1 MNLAQLL
8 VRAARLFPDRPALF
22 HGEDLICDYRQLGER
37 AARIAGYLARDC
49 GLEPGERVA
58 LFMGNVPEY
67 LELFYGIWYA
77 GLVAVPINA
86 KLHPREAQYIIEDA
100 GAAVVFAT
108 PDLACALQPLTAQ
121 MPAVRQLLCVGNA
134 DYEQVYGGRPL
145 AARDRLADDLAWLF
159 YTSGTTGRPKGVMLT
174 HRNLRTMLACH
185 FTDVADSAPEDCA
198 LYAAPISHGAG
209 MGNFPHM
216 LVGGRHVVARS
227 SNFDPAEIVRLAAVH
242 RNVFMFAA
250 PTMVKRLAEHVEA
263 SGADPSG
270 FKTVLYGGGPMY
282 LEDIRHA
289 LRVMGNRF
297 VQIYGQGETPM
308 TITALSRRQLADHR
322 HPRYLE
328 RIASVGVAQSMVEV
342 RVTAEDGRDLPE
354 GEVGEI
360 LVRGDTVMQ
369 GYWNN
374 PEATDKAIRN
384 GWLYTGDMGCFDADG
399 FLTLKDRS
407 KDMIISGGSNI
418 YPREI
423 EEVLLLH
430 PGVHEVSVVG
440 RKHVD
445 WGEEVVAF
453 VVARPGASVSAAELD
468 ALCLDHIARFKR
480 PKHYRVIEALPKS
493 NYGKVLKTR
502 LREMLDQEAPAT

>member
-8 VRAARLFPDRPALF
+8 VRAARLYPDRPALF

-67 LELFYGIWYA
+67 LELIYGIWYA
-77 GLVAVPINA
+77 GLVVVPINA
-86 KLHPREAQYIIEDA
+86 KLHPREAQYIIDNA
-100 GAAVVFAT
+100 GAAAVFAT
-108 PDLACALQPLTAQ
+108 PDLCSGLQPLAAQ
-121 MPAVRQLLCVGNA
+121 MPAVRQLLCVGSA
-134 DYEQVYGGRPL
+134 DYEQVYDGQPL

-185 FTDVADSAPEDCA
+185 FTDVTDSAPEDCA
-198 LYAAPISHGAG
+198 LYAAPMSHGAG
-209 MGNFPHM
+209 MANFPHM

-227 SNFDPAEIVRLAAVH
+227 SSFDPAEIVRLAAVH
-242 RNVFMFAA
+242 GNIFMFAA

-289 LRVMGNRF
+289 LRVMGDRF

-308 TITALSRRQLADHR
+308 TITALSRRQLADR
-322 HPRYLE
+322 QHPRYLE

-342 RVTAEDGRDLPE
+342 RVTDDNGRDLPV

-360 LVRGDTVMQ
+360 LVRGDTVMK
-369 GYWNN
+369 GYWKN
-374 PEATDKAIRN
+374 PEATDRAIRD
-384 GWLYTGDMGCFDADG
+384 GWLFTGDMGCMDTDG

-453 VVARPGASVSAAELD
+453 VVAKPGASVSAAELD

-480 PKHYRVIEALPKS
+480 PKHYRVLDALPKS

-502 LREMLDQEAPAT
+502 LREMLDSEAPAT